1 MIVKPPA
8 FTLPRRALL
17 AAAGLTGLAA
27 CSDATAEDTPATT
40 ATTPTTPTT
49 LQFTYGDVSVT
60 IPRDPRR
67 VVAVEGRGDL
77 EFALLAGYP
86 VVATGPG
93 PEPVDGLPAQQFAG
107 LLDPSVTPVATVEEV
122 PNLEQLASLQP
133 DLIVV
138 RANAWRRDHYGNDAL
153 LAIAPV
159 LPVEVNNPDFRTDL
173 TAQLALIGRPDAAD
187 QQLADYDA
195 AVGQAQALVAER
207 GDAAVAMVTT
217 TMVDTGSIRLWTNQ
231 FGTGVAAALG
241 LRVLGLDPADEDGE
255 LSLSLEQLDTLATAD
270 LIVNQNNDA
279 AELSTVGVWTALPA
293 VQAGDVV
300 AYPRSFTNGSVIT
313 ARAVV
318 DLLVAAL
325 A

>member
-1 MIVKPPA
+1 MIVQPPA

-27 CSDATAEDTPATT
+27 CSEPAARERPAAAASTIDFAYRDLTARVP
-40 ATTPTTPTT
+40 
-49 LQFTYGDVSVT
+49 Q
-60 IPRDPRR
+60 DPQR

-86 VVATGPG
+86 VIATGPG
-93 PEPVDGLPAQQFAG
+93 PEPVDGLPGRQFAG
-107 LLDPSVTPVATVEEV
+107 LLDPTVTPVATTEEV
-122 PNLEQLASLQP
+122 PNLEQLASLEP

-159 LPVEVNNPDFRTDL
+159 LPVEVNDPDFRTDL
-173 TAQLALIGRPDAAD
+173 TAQLALLGRPTAAD
-187 QQLADYDA
+187 ARLAEYDA
-195 AVGQAQALVAER
+195 AVEAARALVAER
-207 GDAAVAMVTT
+207 GAPSVAMLTT

-241 LRVLGLDPADEDGE
+241 LRVLGLDPTDEDGE
-255 LSLSLEQLDTLATAD
+255 LSLSLEQLDTLTTAD
-270 LIVNQNNDA
+270 LLVNQNDDA
-279 AELSTVGVWTALPA
+279 GELDAVGVWTALPA
-293 VQAGDVV
+293 VQAGHVV
-300 AYPRSFTNGSVIT
+300 AYPRPFTNGSVLT

-318 DLLVAAL
+318 DLLVSAL
-325 A
+325 P